1 MQIDLSDDIMARAQA
16 NASDIRTAVAVTLYA
31 DNRIDH
37 LDACRLSRLSPKQF
51 NAELLERDLPIVQ
64 YPKSSMPTREAS

>member
-16 NASDIRTAVAVTLYA
+16 NTSDVRIAIALQLYS

-37 LDACRLSRLSPKQF
+37 LDGCRLSRLSPKQF
-51 NAELLERDLPIVQ
+51 NAELLSRDLPIIQ
-64 YPKSSMPTREAS
+64 YPRSSCLI

>member
-1 MQIDLSDDIMARAQA
+1 MARAQA
-16 NASDIRTAVAVTLYA
+16 NTSDVRIAIAVTLYA

-51 NAELLERDLPIVQ
+51 NAELLSRNLPIIQ
-64 YPKSSMPTREAS
+64 YPRSSCLA